1 MSNRKTDIEA
11 LRREILA
18 TDTEIIDI
26 NRQLTAAIVAK
37 QSAGTLSSE
46 LNAKIDDRNLLI
58 ERLKR
63 LTAAA

>member
-1 MSNRKTDIEA
+1 MSNRKTDIET
-11 LRREILA
+11 LRREILT
-18 TDTEIIDI
+18 TDTAIIDI
-26 NRQLTAAIVAK
+26 NRKLTAAIVAK

-46 LNAKIDDRNLLI
+46 LNAMIDDRNLLI